1 LKLYILCSILVF
13 VLLRILRMDSFAPLE
28 VLETFVL
35 LIFSGVYVIEKSYTD
50 FYGGFLSY
58 KKLQETENI
67 LIYKS
72 TLE

>member
-1 LKLYILCSILVF
+1 
-13 VLLRILRMDSFAPLE
+13 MDSFAPLE